1 VRRSER
7 GTHHVGVRDDR
18 GGIWRWSSRLLGG
31 GTLSSPPGPGALV
44 LALVSI
50 ERTLPLAACAIGR
63 RGQLQGAEPLVGRDP
78 NRADSRHPWQRGA
91 LRRLRR
97 RLPSAAG
104 TQPRPMGGIA
114 AAWELG
120 RELPPVELVQI
131 GDFYFVRDGHH
142 RISVARAM
150 GQEHIEAEVTVWD
163 VVGPLP
169 WEERVEFARPLL
181 VGNPAAQS
189 A

>member
-1 VRRSER
+1 MWEFATT
-7 GTHHVGVRDDR
+7 GEAY
-18 GGIWRWSSRLLGG
+18 GG
-31 GTLSSPPGPGALV
+31 GRAVCS
-44 LALVSI
+44 
-50 ERTLPLAACAIGR
+50 
-63 RGQLQGAEPLVGRDP
+63 AEELY
-78 NRADSRHPWQRGA
+78 
-91 LRRLRR
+91 RRLRAR
-97 RLPSAAG
+97 ARWSWLWSVLSGRSHSLLALSAVAANCRVRSRWSAG
-104 TQPRPMGGIA
+104 TRTVPIPGIRGSEGRCGDFDADFRPLQGHSHDRWVGIA